1 MAIKVTCPNG
11 HTLRVKDSLAGKTG
25 LCPTCKARVSVPEP
39 RHDEMDESDILQ
51 VIGPY
56 DPGESQVVRPDI
68 SSGDEAE
75 TEEEKSSKVE
85 MRRCLSCERE
95 IEAET
100 HICPY
105 CHHYIGG
112 VGDFG

>member
-11 HTLRVKDSLAGKTG
+11 HKLRVKDSLAGKTG

-39 RHDEMDESDILQ
+39 KQHEAIDESDILQ

-56 DPGESQVVRPDI
+56 DPGKSQVVRPD
-68 SSGDEAE
+68 SPLGDEG
-75 TEEEKSSKVE
+75 EEESSKVE
-85 MRRCLSCERE
+85 MRRCMSCERE

>member
-1 MAIKVTCPNG
+1 MAIKLTCPNG
-11 HTLRVKDSLAGKTG
+11 HKLRVKDSLAGKTG
-25 LCPTCKARVSVPEP
+25 LCPTCKARVSVPE
-39 RHDEMDESDILQ
+39 REHEAIDESDILQ

-56 DPGESQVVRPDI
+56 DPGKSQVVRPD
-68 SSGDEAE
+68 SPLEEGADEK
-75 TEEEKSSKVE
+75 TSKVE
-85 MRRCLSCERE
+85 MRRCMSCERE

>member
-39 RHDEMDESDILQ
+39 TREAIDESDILQ

-56 DPGESQVVRPDI
+56 DPAKSQVVRPD
-68 SSGDEAE
+68 SPFEDGA
-75 TEEEKSSKVE
+75 EEKSSKVE
-85 MRRCLSCERE
+85 MRRCMSCERE

-100 HICPY
+100 HICPH

>member
-11 HTLRVKDSLAGKTG
+11 HTLRVKDALAGKTG
-25 LCPTCKARVSVPEP
+25 LCPTCKARVTVPEP
-39 RHDEMDESDILQ
+39 RKDEIDESDILQ
-51 VIGPY
+51 AIGPY
-56 DPGESQVVRPDI
+56 DPSKANVPGPDNPI
-68 SSGDEAE
+68 
-75 TEEEKSSKVE
+75 EEEETGGESSKVE
-85 MRRCLSCERE
+85 MRRCMNCERQ

>member
-25 LCPTCKARVSVPEP
+25 LCPTCKARVSVPELK
-39 RHDEMDESDILQ
+39 RHEEIDESDILQ

-56 DPGESQVVRPDI
+56 DPGKSQVVRPD
-68 SSGDEAE
+68 SPFDGEE
-75 TEEEKSSKVE
+75 VEEKSSKVE
-85 MRRCLSCERE
+85 MRRCMSCERE

>member
-1 MAIKVTCPNG
+1 MAIKLTCPNG

-39 RHDEMDESDILQ
+39 KRESIDESDILK

-56 DPGESQVVRPDI
+56 DPGKSAIVRPDSPI
-68 SSGDEAE
+68 EGDAE
-75 TEEEKSSKVE
+75 EGKASKVE
-85 MRRCLSCERE
+85 MRRCMSCERE

>member
-11 HTLRVKDSLAGKTG
+11 HTLRVNDSLAGKTG
-25 LCPTCKARVSVPEP
+25 LCPTCKARVTVPELKQ
-39 RHDEMDESDILQ
+39 EAIDESDILQ

-56 DPGESQVVRPDI
+56 DPDKSQVVRRD
-68 SSGDEAE
+68 SRLDGEAE
-75 TEEEKSSKVE
+75 EKKSKVE
-85 MRRCLSCERE
+85 MRRCMSCERE